1 MACPYFCPAHS
12 LERTVSCAR
21 RPSRD
26 RTFAHSGKA
35 KMSDVPCGTW
45 EDYTICKQAGT
56 VAEVTTWDDKAEFK
70 DMHPA
75 LCLLG
80 YSEAE
85 RNELYTMLC
94 ISLWLGNLKFKEDG
108 QGSKVTNAD
117 VLKKSAELLQVP
129 PDRLENAMV
138 QRTMGGG
145 VVEARSAAAARPYPV
160 CRGLRQTARH
170 VALCLDSVST
180 WLLDRC
186 TRSLSS
192 RSRRLWHAT
201 RSSCTSIRWPSTGRS
216 L

>member
-1 MACPYFCPAHS
+1 
-12 LERTVSCAR
+12 
-21 RPSRD
+21 
-26 RTFAHSGKA
+26 
-35 KMSDVPCGTW
+35 MSDVPCGTW

-145 VVEARSAAAARPYPV
+145 VVEARSAARLPDMWHCASTQSPPGCSTGVLEASRAEAGDCGMQLARHAHLSD
-160 CRGLRQTARH
+160 GLRLGGRCDQRLH
-170 VALCLDSVST
+170 RLQR
-180 WLLDRC
+180 LLRVH
-186 TRSLSS
+186 
-192 RSRRLWHAT
+192 WH
-201 RSSCTSIRWPSTGRS
+201 P
-216 L
+216 